1 MKRIVIFGSTG
12 SIGCNTLSVV
22 RRFPEEFRVVGFS
35 AHQQVGLL
43 KKQVA
48 EFEPEVVV
56 LTDKNPGGFGR
67 TKVLSGPDGLK
78 KLAFWPRSDLV
89 VMAIPGSGSLMPA
102 SWALEAGRNLALA
115 SKEALVMAG
124 ELLIAR
130 AKKAGVRI
138 IPLDSEHNAIFQIL
152 SAYPGRPVKKV
163 FLTASGGPFLNQKKK
178 KVSIKEA
185 LEHPVWK
192 MGRKVT
198 IDSATMVNKALEI
211 IEAHHLFGLPPEKIG
226 VLIHPEVL
234 VHGLVEFE
242 DGFITANLS
251 VPDMKMPIAAGLF
264 WPEDPPDTPVAR
276 AISLSDLSRL
286 TFRAPSPRQ
295 FPALGLAYDV
305 LKKGG
310 SYPAAFSVANEEAV
324 NAFLTGKIGFEAILS
339 LVRTVVKEHRPIFR
353 PDMSDIL
360 AVAEDTRT
368 ITRSLIKEYFRKV
381 SPQ

>member
-1 MKRIVIFGSTG
+1 MKRIVIFVSTG

-22 RRFPEEFRVVGFS
+22 RRFPKEFKVVGLS

-43 KKQVA
+43 KRQVA

-89 VMAIPGSGSLMPA
+89 VMAIPGSDSLMPA
-102 SWALEAGRNLALA
+102 FWALEAGRTLALA

-124 ELLIAR
+124 ELLSAR
-130 AKKAGVRI
+130 AKKSGVKI

-152 SAYPGRPVKKV
+152 SAYPDRPVKKI
-163 FLTASGGPFLNQKKK
+163 FLTASGGPFLNRKKK

-185 LEHPVWK
+185 LAHPVWK

-211 IEAHHLFGLPPEKIG
+211 IEAHHLFGLPPEKIE

-251 VPDMKMPIAAGLF
+251 VPDMRLSIASGLF
-264 WPEDPPDTPVAR
+264 WPEDPPDTSAAR
-276 AISLSDLSRL
+276 SVSLSDLSRL
-286 TFRAPSPRQ
+286 TFQTPSPHQ
-295 FPALGLAYDV
+295 FPALGLAYDA

-310 SYPAAFSVANEEAV
+310 TCPTAFSVANEEAV
-324 NAFLTGKIGFEAILS
+324 NAFLAGLLKFEDILPIVKRVVDKHQPGLKSSLSDVMAVANRTRFLTRFLITGKRLKKF
-339 LVRTVVKEHRPIFR
+339 P
-353 PDMSDIL
+353 
-360 AVAEDTRT
+360 
-368 ITRSLIKEYFRKV
+368 
-381 SPQ
+381 